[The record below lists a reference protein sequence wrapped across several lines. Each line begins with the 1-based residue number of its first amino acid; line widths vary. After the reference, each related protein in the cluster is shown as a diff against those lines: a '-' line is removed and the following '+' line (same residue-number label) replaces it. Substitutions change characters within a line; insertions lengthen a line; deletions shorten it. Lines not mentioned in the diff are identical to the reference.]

1 MDANAAGY
9 TEGIAPTQQTFA
21 DVPAS
26 NPFWVFV
33 ERVALHSVISGYGC
47 GGVGEPCEPPLNRPY
62 FRPYGSATR
71 GQTAKIVAN
80 TFYPGCQTP
89 GR

>member
-1 MDANAAGY
+1 MAG
-9 TEGIAPTQQTFA
+9 
-21 DVPAS
+21 
-26 NPFWVFV
+26 
-33 ERVALHSVISGYGC
+33 HSVIAGYGC

-89 GR
+89 QR